1 MDGDRGLCHLTLL
14 LCLPRGVCLSFL
26 VAAPLIL
33 LVFSTFLVGGNV
45 QTLLCR
51 SWESGELYEVSLS
64 LPPRTPRARGGSEQS
79 KGLGRKWRL
88 EVHEGE
94 RCRGM
99 METAQ
104 GSQKITSGRGAGKRV
119 CEPLGHCPVP
129 GQGPPGAAPKPESLF
144 S

>member
-14 LCLPRGVCLSFL
+14 LCFPRGVCLSFL

-64 LPPRTPRARGGSEQS
+64 PPPRTLRARGGSEQS

-104 GSQKITSGRGAGKRV
+104 GSQKITSG
-119 CEPLGHCPVP
+119 
-129 GQGPPGAAPKPESLF
+129 
-144 S
+144 

>member
-64 LPPRTPRARGGSEQS
+64 PPPRTPRARGGSEQS

-88 EVHEGE
+88 EGQEGE
-94 RCRGM
+94 RGRGM
-99 METAQ
+99 MET
-104 GSQKITSGRGAGKRV
+104 K
-119 CEPLGHCPVP
+119 L
-129 GQGPPGAAPKPESLF
+129 ESLLSHMGETF
-144 S
+144 MGKSRRPPLHVGADRQMSTSQ